1 MLPKPIV
8 IGITGG
14 SASGKTAVAHALRNR
29 FSDQSLVLLQQD
41 SYYKHSDLPYAKRC
55 LINYDHPAAFDN
67 ELLIAQ
73 LQTLIA
79 RKPIA
84 QPVYDY
90 KQHNRLAQTV
100 VVQPRD
106 VIIVEGI
113 LVLAEPAL
121 RALMDIKLFVDT
133 DADVRLV
140 RRIKRDMATRD
151 RTLDSVI
158 DQYLATVRPAYHQF
172 IEPTKRYA
180 DVIIPEGGQNTV
192 AIDLLAAKI
201 NAILAAKGESGA
213 NYLTFR

>member
-1 MLPKPIV
+1 MAKPIV
-8 IGITGG
+8 IGIAGG
-14 SASGKTAVAHALRNR
+14 SASGKTAVAHALSRR
-29 FSDQSLVLLQQD
+29 FADQSLVVLQQD
-41 SYYKHSDLPYAKRC
+41 SYYKHSELPYAKRC

-67 ELLIAQ
+67 ALLIKQ
-73 LQTLIA
+73 LTSLLA
-79 RKPIA
+79 RHAID

-90 KQHNRLAQTV
+90 KQHNRVAQV
-100 VVQPRD
+100 VHVLPRD

-113 LVLAEPAL
+113 LVLAEPKL

-140 RRIKRDMATRD
+140 RRIKRDMALRQ
-151 RTLDSVI
+151 RSLDSVI
-158 DQYLATVRPAYHQF
+158 AQYLATVRPAYQQF

-201 NAILAAKGESGA
+201 NAILAARGE
-213 NYLTFR
+213 